1 MNKFQLNIFSKASY
15 EIMLVFLQ
23 FFIISLHFFQWGF
36 IPQKQIIQVSSLS
49 YLVEFLIIIVSFII
63 MLVGIKDLGRNL
75 SPFPRP
81 INNSNLVTTGI
92 YRFTRHPMY
101 YSLIFISFGFFII
114 ILVAIKDLGRNLSPF
129 PRPINNSKLV
139 TTGIYRF
146 TRHPMYYSLIFIS
159 IGVFIIKLSIYYLFL
174 TIILALIIKFK
185 IALEE
190 KYLINKFKN
199 YLLYKNEV
207 KV

>member
-1 MNKFQLNIFSKASY
+1 MTKFQLKIYLKAAY
-15 EIMLVFLQ
+15 EIILVFLQ
-23 FFIISLHFFQWGF
+23 FFIIILHFFQWEF

-49 YLVEFLIIIVSFII
+49 YLVGFLIIIIALII
-63 MLVGIKDLGRNL
+63 LLVAIKDLGRNL

-81 INNSNLVTTGI
+81 IKNSDLVTTGI

-114 ILVAIKDLGRNLSPF
+114 
-129 PRPINNSKLV
+129 
-139 TTGIYRF
+139 
-146 TRHPMYYSLIFIS
+146 
-159 IGVFIIKLSIYYLFL
+159 KLSIYYLFL
-174 TIILALIIKFK
+174 SICLVLIIKFK

-190 KYLINKFKN
+190 QYLNNKFKN

-207 KV
+207 KY

>member
-1 MNKFQLNIFSKASY
+1 MTKFQLKNFFKAVY
-15 EIMLVFLQ
+15 DLMLVFLQ
-23 FFIISLHFFQWGF
+23 FFIISLHFFQWKF
-36 IPQKQIIQVSSLS
+36 LPEKQLFQESPFS
-49 YLVEFLIIIVSFII
+49 YFLGILIIIIAFII
-63 MLVGIKDLGRNL
+63 MLVSIKDLGRNL

-101 YSLIFISFGFFII
+101 YSLIFIS
-114 ILVAIKDLGRNLSPF
+114 
-129 PRPINNSKLV
+129 
-139 TTGIYRF
+139 
-146 TRHPMYYSLIFIS
+146 

-174 TIILALIIKFK
+174 TISLALIIKFK

-190 KYLINKFKN
+190 KYLMNKFKN

>member
-1 MNKFQLNIFSKASY
+1 MSKFPLKNFFKAAY
-15 EIMLVFLQ
+15 EFTLVFLQ
-23 FFIISLHFFQWGF
+23 FFIISLHFFKWEF
-36 IPQKQIIQVSSLS
+36 ISEKQIIQVTPFSHF
-49 YLVEFLIIIVSFII
+49 VGFLIIIIASII
-63 MLVGIKDLGRNL
+63 LLVAIKDLGRNL

-101 YSLIFISFGFFII
+101 YSLIFIS
-114 ILVAIKDLGRNLSPF
+114 
-129 PRPINNSKLV
+129 
-139 TTGIYRF
+139 
-146 TRHPMYYSLIFIS
+146 
-159 IGVFIIKLSIYYLFL
+159 IGVFIIKLSFYYLFL
-174 TIILALIIKFK
+174 TISLSLIIKFK

-190 KYLINKFKN
+190 KYLMNKFKN

>member
-1 MNKFQLNIFSKASY
+1 MSKFHLKIFFKSAY
-15 EIMLVFLQ
+15 DLMLVFLQ
-23 FFIISLHFFQWGF
+23 FFNISLHFFKWEF
-36 IPQKQIIQVSSLS
+36 LPQKQIIQASPFSYSLGI
-49 YLVEFLIIIVSFII
+49 LIIIIAFII
-63 MLVGIKDLGRNL
+63 MLVSIKDLGRNL

-81 INNSNLVTTGI
+81 ISNSNLVT
-92 YRFTRHPMY
+92 
-101 YSLIFISFGFFII
+101 
-114 ILVAIKDLGRNLSPF
+114 A
-129 PRPINNSKLV
+129 
-139 TTGIYRF
+139 GIYRF

-174 TIILALIIKFK
+174 TTSLALIIKFK

-190 KYLINKFKN
+190 KYLMNKFKN

>member
-1 MNKFQLNIFSKASY
+1 MTKFKFKNFLKAAY
-15 EIMLVFLQ
+15 GLMLVFLQ
-23 FFIISLHFFQWGF
+23 FFIIILYFFQWEF
-36 IPQKQIIQVSSLS
+36 LPQKQIIQASPFS
-49 YLVEFLIIIVSFII
+49 YFLGILIIIIAFII
-63 MLVGIKDLGRNL
+63 MLVSIKDLGRNL

-101 YSLIFISFGFFII
+101 YSLIFIS
-114 ILVAIKDLGRNLSPF
+114 
-129 PRPINNSKLV
+129 
-139 TTGIYRF
+139 
-146 TRHPMYYSLIFIS
+146 

-174 TIILALIIKFK
+174 TISLALIIKFK

-190 KYLINKFKN
+190 KYLMNKFKN